1 MISKVSTLKMTHD
14 EWLSE
19 RKRGIGGSDA
29 GAILGLNPYKSAFE
43 VFADKIG
50 LTEPKPDNEA
60 MRQGRDLEEYVAQRF
75 SEQTGKKVHKVNSIL
90 YNSEYP
96 FAFANIDRA
105 VQGEKAGLECKT
117 TKCLSMKR
125 YKNGDYPE
133 EYYCQCMHYMM
144 VTGYSKWYLAV
155 LIYGTELKIFEI
167 ARDEEEISALYEAE
181 YQFWAKHVMKA
192 IPPLPNGSKS
202 VDRVIA
208 TMYPQSDCHGITLE
222 PVSEDLKRLKEIKTL
237 ITEYDRERRR
247 LEQNIKLYMKDC
259 EEGVTSEFQVI
270 WRTQK
275 RSGFDV
281 DSVIKDFVPEGTDLS
296 KYWRTTECRPFRV
309 KEI

>member
-1 MISKVSTLKMTHD
+1 MISKISTLKMTHD

-117 TKCLSMKR
+117 AKCLSMKR

-167 ARDEEEISALYEAE
+167 ARDKEEISALYEAE
-181 YQFWAKHVMKA
+181 YQFWTKHVMKA

-208 TMYPQSDCHGITLE
+208 TMYPQSDCHRITLG
-222 PVSEDLKRLKEIKTL
+222 PVSEDLKRLQEIKAL
-237 ITEYDRERRR
+237 IAEYDKERRR

-259 EEGVTSEFQVI
+259 EEGVASEFQVI

-296 KYWRTTECRPFRV
+296 KYQRTTEYRPFKV